1 MSDIEQLAC
10 DTEDIANLIFD
21 QVRTSILAHVSDDE
35 SLARLIFAVAADPEV
50 YSEVLDQKT
59 ISLAIAYNRAFGS
72 FIALEGIDEPEPAFE
87 VNGAI
92 NREVIQFPADSHVD
106 PFEMS
111 EDIEVEPLF
120 DPMGGLDDWNNT
132 GEE

>member
-35 SLARLIFAVAADPEV
+35 ALATLIFAVAADPEV

-72 FIALEGIDEPEPAFE
+72 FIALESIVDPNPVFE
-87 VNGAI
+87 VNEGI
-92 NREVIQFPADSHVD
+92 NRDLIQFPVNSHVD
-106 PFEMS
+106 PFEIS
-111 EDIEVEPLF
+111 ED
-120 DPMGGLDDWNNT
+120 DS